1 MKHLNNYEVFLEDM
15 NNPNTPQGYLNSLS
29 KKPKLKTQPQQNKQ
43 NGQNQQSQQN
53 QNQQKPTDEVDQILF
68 DTEQQKQTIL
78 ARKDA
83 IEKGL
88 LNNINQLEP
97 QNQQDVKTQVND
109 YKNQVVEFDKTVTQ
123 IGKLNKTLKK
133 SNVPPTSQQSMIKSR
148 QQKF

>member
-1 MKHLNNYEVFLEDM
+1 MKNLNNYEVFLEDM

-29 KKPKLKTQPQQNKQ
+29 KKPKLKTQSQQNQQ
-43 NGQNQQSQQN
+43 NRQNQQSQQN

-109 YKNQVVEFDKTVTQ
+109 YRNQVAEFDKTVTQ

-133 SNVPPTSQQSMIKSR
+133 SNVQPNSQQSMIKSR